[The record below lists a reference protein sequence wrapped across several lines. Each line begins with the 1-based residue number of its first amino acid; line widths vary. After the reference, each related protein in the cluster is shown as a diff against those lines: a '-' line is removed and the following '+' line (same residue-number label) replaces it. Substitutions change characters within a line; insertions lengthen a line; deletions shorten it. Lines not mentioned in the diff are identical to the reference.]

1 MLIRFAIMRQQLNR
15 YIFGLL
21 CAFCLMACSDG
32 SEDDN
37 GEDLPPYISDLVVL
51 SLDADGRF
59 ATVKLDDGSTYDI
72 RSQQLMSE
80 VKDTLLRCLAT
91 YTLVQG
97 KMQVYG
103 MQRVFC
109 SRPMW
114 ADSIRVS
121 VNGEVHI
128 GHQYLPR
135 DPMNVVSLWKSGGY
149 VNMHL
154 TLMTTGKGIHQYAFC
169 EDSVGHYSLLHSR
182 PKDDAESY
190 KEHIYLSMPIPNG
203 VEHLTFSVHTYDSIY
218 TRDF

>member
-1 MLIRFAIMRQQLNR
+1 MRQQLNR

-37 GEDLPPYISDLVVL
+37 GADLPPYISDLVVL

-190 KEHIYLSMPIPNG
+190 KEHISLSMPIPNG